1 MAPRGGYAKRPYH
14 LDSKVFKS
22 DTKKPRQS
30 TSLKKKLRDVQ
41 RLLKKPDLPATV
53 RVEKERILQMLVE
66 SSNDKAKERAEKE
79 IVKRCKI
86 EKFFDKR
93 KLFRKH
99 KTCVR
104 ELRDCDNN
112 DTRDSLLKKVEE
124 IKLHWNYVVHFP
136 LDTKYISLF
145 PQTPYRDEEVRQKQE
160 RILKLTSVKVSS
172 GELKDESTTISQFGR
187 GSNESKPLQ
196 LRLREDDTQ
205 EKKPSGGSSPQKL
218 TEDIN
223 PPAKSNKDNIEVFI
237 DASKSSSR
245 QEAITTD
252 KDNTKMKKKK
262 LSYKQ

>member
-1 MAPRGGYAKRPYH
+1 MAPRGGYTKRPYR
-14 LDSKVFKS
+14 LDSKVVKS
-22 DTKKPRQS
+22 DKKKPRQS

-66 SSNDKAKERAEKE
+66 SINDKAKERAEKE
-79 IVKRCKI
+79 IVKRCKV

-145 PQTPYRDEEVRQKQE
+145 PQTPYGDEEVRQKQDVSG
-160 RILKLTSVKVSS
+160 RCTKSVMVMIIKTNTLA
-172 GELKDESTTISQFGR
+172 ELASDG
-187 GSNESKPLQ
+187 
-196 LRLREDDTQ
+196 
-205 EKKPSGGSSPQKL
+205 L
-218 TEDIN
+218 TEDID
-223 PPAKSNKDNIEVFI
+223 PPAKSNKDNNEVFI
-237 DASKSSSR
+237 AAFKSSSR

-252 KDNTKMKKKK
+252 KDNKKMKKKK
-262 LSYKQ
+262 PRYKR

>member
-1 MAPRGGYAKRPYH
+1 MKKRPYR
-14 LDSKVFKS
+14 LDSKVVKS
-22 DTKKPRQS
+22 DMKKPKQS
-30 TSLKKKLRDVQ
+30 VSLKKKVRDVQ
-41 RLLKKPDLPATV
+41 RLLNKPDLPATV

-66 SSNDKAKERAEKE
+66 SINHKAKEKAEKE

-160 RILKLTSVKVSS
+160 RILKLTSEKVSS
-172 GELKDESTTISQFGR
+172 GELKDESTAISQFGR
-187 GSNESKPLQ
+187 GSKESKPLQ

-205 EKKPSGGSSPQKL
+205 EKKPSGESSSQKL
-218 TEDIN
+218 TEDID
-223 PPAKSNKDNIEVFI
+223 PPSKSKKDNNGFFNG
-237 DASKSSSR
+237 ASKSSSR

-252 KDNTKMKKKK
+252 KDNEKMKKKK
-262 LSYKQ
+262 GRYKQ